1 MGTYKNKTYNLRIDN
16 ELMGKVR
23 QIAQTEDRPLSKQ
36 LERIIREY
44 VNNYEK
50 MNGAINIKITS
61 NDNSVLNVQNN
72 INKD

>member
-61 NDNSVLNVQNN
+61 NDNSILNVQNN
-72 INKD
+72 INND